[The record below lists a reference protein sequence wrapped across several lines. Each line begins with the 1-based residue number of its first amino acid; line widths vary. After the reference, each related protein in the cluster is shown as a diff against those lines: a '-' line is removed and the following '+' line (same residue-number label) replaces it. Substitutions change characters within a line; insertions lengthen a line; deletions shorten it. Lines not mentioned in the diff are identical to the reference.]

1 MPQQFQQIAEPTP
14 RLAVVVS
21 TYNAWITQPLLAG
34 ACAAYARQVGS
45 DADLHIAEAAGAFEI
60 TALCRGL
67 AASGQYDG
75 LVALGCVIRGET
87 AHFDYICDSV
97 TSGLTEI
104 TLRTGIPIGFGLLT
118 CENKEQAEARA
129 GGSAGN
135 KGEEAMQAA
144 LHTIA
149 TLRGLP
155 RPQDSSGRTPTSMC
169 EHATA
174 TDPPS
179 DSPSPAEVR
188 PPVTSL
194 VASPEESTAP
204 AAAAI
209 GPMQRSEAEPR
220 LIRQLALLALY
231 QFDARGEEDAGDVSD
246 NMPMAG
252 LSLLQREEDE
262 LPHEKGP
269 KGKKPAAAD
278 PAAADPA
285 AADPGFAEGDLRL
298 AYDLARGAY
307 DGRAEADELMRELA
321 PDWPPERQPT
331 VDRCILRL
339 AYHEMVTGRTPPK
352 AAINEAVELAKRF
365 STDRSPLF
373 VNGVLDKV
381 MRRLAPKT

>member
-34 ACAAYARQVGS
+34 ACAAYTRQVGS
-45 DADLHIAEAAGAFEI
+45 DADLHIAEAAGAFEL
-60 TALCRGL
+60 TALCQGL

-97 TSGLTEI
+97 TRGLTEI

-118 CENKEQAEARA
+118 CETKEQAEARA
-129 GGSAGN
+129 GGAAGN

-144 LHTIA
+144 LQTIA
-149 TLRGLP
+149 TLRAFP
-155 RPQDSSGRTPTSMC
+155 RPSDSSGRTLTSMC
-169 EHATA
+169 EHSTA

-179 DSPSPAEVR
+179 DSPPPVEVR

-209 GPMQRSEAEPR
+209 GPRQRSEAEPR

-231 QFDARGEEDAGDVSD
+231 QLDARGEEDAGDVSD

-252 LSLLQREEDE
+252 LSLLQREEEE
-262 LPHEKGP
+262 LPRKKGP
-269 KGKKPAAAD
+269 KGEEPA
-278 PAAADPA
+278 P
-285 AADPGFAEGDLRL
+285 ADPGFAEGDLRL

-373 VNGVLDKV
+373 VNGVLDKA